1 MKIHFPWT
9 NVQKNV
15 LLLLDEKK
23 YMHFG
28 VLVPFIDD
36 DEEDTVDVIS
46 INVDGDNVGN
56 NEEGSILGSMDRNTE
71 I

>member
-1 MKIHFPWT
+1 M
-9 NVQKNV
+9 
-15 LLLLDEKK
+15 
-23 YMHFG
+23 YFG